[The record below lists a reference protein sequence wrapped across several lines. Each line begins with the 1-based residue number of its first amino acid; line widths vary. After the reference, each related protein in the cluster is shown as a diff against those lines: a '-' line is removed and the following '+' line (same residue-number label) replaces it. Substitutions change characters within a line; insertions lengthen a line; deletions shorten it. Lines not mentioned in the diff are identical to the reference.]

1 MPYNIRIREV
11 IEMVSKQKRI
21 DDAIQRTKE
30 LFKDDKT
37 GHGEDHTRRVY
48 HLALDLISKSKTDRP
63 NKLTVTLA
71 CLRHDWDDPKLF
83 QEKTPFEHAYQFRN
97 EYKLPRTF
105 QSQVIGIIKAV
116 SFKGKDSVRPRTIEG
131 KYVQDADRLDAI
143 GAIGIARAFQ
153 YGGSKGRKL
162 YDKEEIINTNPGAE
176 EYQNNTLSTIA
187 HFYQKLLKLK
197 GRRNTKPGREEAEK
211 RTYYRIGFLKELKEE
226 VKEPLYKERH

>member
-1 MPYNIRIREV
+1 MGA
-11 IEMVSKQKRI
+11 KQRRI
-21 DDAIQRTKE
+21 DDAIARTKE

-48 HLALDLISKSKTDRP
+48 HLALDLVNKSKTDRP

-71 CLRHDWDDPKLF
+71 SIRHDWDDRKLF
-83 QEKTPFEHAYQFRN
+83 EEKSPFEHAYQFRN

-105 QSQVIGIIKAV
+105 QTQVIEIIKAV
-116 SFKGKDSVRPRTIEG
+116 SFKGKDSIRPRSIEG

-162 YDKEEIINTNPGAE
+162 YDKEEIINTNPSEE
-176 EYQNNTLSTIA
+176 EYRKNTLSTIA

-197 GRRNTKPGREEAEK
+197 NRRNTQPGREEAEK
-211 RTYYRIGFLKELKEE
+211 RTAYRIGFLKELEE
-226 VKEPLYKERH
+226 EIGEPLYKELH